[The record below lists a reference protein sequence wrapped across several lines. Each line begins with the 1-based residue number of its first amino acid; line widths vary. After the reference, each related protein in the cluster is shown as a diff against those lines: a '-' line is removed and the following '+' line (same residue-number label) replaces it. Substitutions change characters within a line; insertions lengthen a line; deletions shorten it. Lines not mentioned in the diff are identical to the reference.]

1 MQEIYR
7 RFLHIILDL
16 MIIYIIH
23 KQSKVGKKDRK
34 SLRLQYY
41 TPFCYE
47 CGSAGVS
54 SQVIGPSLGV
64 HSGNTPLEGRS
75 AGGGTRGATVINRV
89 VLCKGQT
96 TKLFPVMQCYI
107 VYHVYCLVNMIL
119 VIEGKCSVTTFVQIV
134 CGVNCNE

>member
-1 MQEIYR
+1 
-7 RFLHIILDL
+7 

-23 KQSKVGKKDRK
+23 KQSKVRKKDRK

-75 AGGGTRGATVINRV
+75 AGGGTRGSTVINRV

-96 TKLFPVMQCYI
+96 IKLYCYI
-107 VYHVYCLVNMIL
+107 IYHVYCLVNMIL

-134 CGVNCNE
+134 FGVNCIE

>member
-16 MIIYIIH
+16 MIMYIIH
-23 KQSKVGKKDRK
+23 KQSKVRKKDRK
-34 SLRLQYY
+34 TLRLQYY

-64 HSGNTPLEGRS
+64 HSGSTPLEGRS

-96 TKLFPVMQCYI
+96 TKLFPAIQYI
-107 VYHVYCLVNMIL
+107 IVLPCLLSSQYDSSHRRKVL
-119 VIEGKCSVTTFVQIV
+119 CHYV
-134 CGVNCNE
+134 CTNCVWCQLY